1 MDAFKLD
8 RVIQI
13 YTRSVAT
20 ASDSPA
26 PPYGEP
32 LPTYTLFATV
42 YAEVGPLSGREY
54 FDADQQIAEDFTEF
68 KIRWMSGINAQCRVV
83 FNGETYDV
91 RAVHEIG
98 RRDGLRILAT
108 VQNATS

>member
-1 MDAFKLD
+1 MDAYKLD

-13 YTRSVAT
+13 YTRAVASS
-20 ASDSPA
+20 SDSPA
-26 PPYGEP
+26 PAYGEP

-42 YAEVGPLSGREY
+42 YAEVKTLSGREY
-54 FDADQQIAEDFTEF
+54 FAADQQIAEDLTEF
-68 KIRWMSGINAQCRVV
+68 NIRWMSGINAQCRVV
-83 FNGETYDV
+83 FAGQNYDV

-98 RRDGLRILAT
+98 RRDGLRLIAT